1 MKNKQLKDF
10 IKIYNQ
16 IPKKD
21 CRQFI
26 EELKEVDWEEH
37 NFYTARD
44 GGHIKH
50 NNEPSVYYEAIPSN
64 EVMMKH
70 FWGAIEQYILKD
82 FKSSYFHGW
91 QGYTTPKYIKYVEG
105 NEMVLHCD
113 HIHEM
118 FDGTRKGIP
127 ILSVIAGLNDDYEG
141 GELVI
146 NEDVIRLNQGQVIVF
161 PSNFL
166 YPHKV
171 NNVTRGTRYS
181 SITWVW

>member
-1 MKNKQLKDF
+1 
-10 IKIYNQ
+10 
-16 IPKKD
+16 
-21 CRQFI
+21 
-26 EELKEVDWEEH
+26 
-37 NFYTARD
+37 
-44 GGHIKH
+44 
-50 NNEPSVYYEAIPSN
+50 
-64 EVMMKH
+64 
-70 FWGAIEQYILKD
+70 
-82 FKSSYFHGW
+82 
-91 QGYTTPKYIKYVEG
+91 
-105 NEMVLHCD
+105 
-113 HIHEM
+113 M

>member
-16 IPKKD
+16 IPKTD
-21 CRQFI
+21 CIQFI
-26 EELKEVDWEEH
+26 KELKEVDWEEH
-37 NFYTARD
+37 NFYSIRS
-44 GGHIKH
+44 GKYKKH
-50 NNEPSVYYEAIPSN
+50 NKEPSAYYQMIPSHD
-64 EVMMKH
+64 VIMKH
-70 FWGAIEQYILKD
+70 FWGALEQYILKD
-82 FKSSYFHGW
+82 FKSSYFRGW
-91 QGYTTPKYIKYVEG
+91 EGYTRPKYIKYIEG
-105 NEMVLHCD
+105 NELELHCD
-113 HIHEM
+113 HIHDM
-118 FDGTRKGIP
+118 FDGNRRGIP

-146 NEDVIRLNQGQVIVF
+146 NEDAIKLNQGEIIVF

-171 NNVTRGTRYS
+171 NNITKGTRYS